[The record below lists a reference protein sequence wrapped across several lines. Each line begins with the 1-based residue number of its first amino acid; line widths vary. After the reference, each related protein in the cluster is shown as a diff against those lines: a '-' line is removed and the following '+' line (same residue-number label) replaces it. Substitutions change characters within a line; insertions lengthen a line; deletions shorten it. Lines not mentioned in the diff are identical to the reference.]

1 MILKRFSIKFVL
13 GKNQKV
19 ISINKKKLSPQLSS
33 KTHLIRLMFI
43 MLELLLRNFKNYNM
57 RLILQMMNSILS
69 SILPSIKTTLTISS
83 F

>member
-19 ISINKKKLSPQLSS
+19 ISINKKKLSPQLLS

-43 MLELLLRNFKNYNM
+43 MLELLLRNFKNYST
-57 RLILQMMNSILS
+57 ISVSPMMSCILS
-69 SILPSIKTTLTISS
+69 FTLPLIKTISTT
-83 F
+83 

>member
-1 MILKRFSIKFVL
+1 MILKRFSIKSVL

-19 ISINKKKLSPQLSS
+19 ILINKKKLLPQLLS

-69 SILPSIKTTLTISS
+69 SILPLIKTTLTISS